1 MPALKHHSLFASDS
15 QEKLGLFMGE
25 TASSEMSHR
34 GARHAGSD
42 SDDDVQEV
50 PLTAVIRPPV
60 PW

>member
-1 MPALKHHSLFASDS
+1 
-15 QEKLGLFMGE
+15 MGE
-25 TASSEMSHR
+25 TASSEMSRR